1 MTKSAK
7 FAAVMGLLVVLV
19 AAVAIGLS
27 LAGRGNPATTA
38 VAAAIEETKAWA
50 AELDAAANLPAV
62 FRAENTATPEPTPTI
77 YLTPTYSPPPTP
89 IPGQNWLANGG
100 FEEGWTTL
108 PPVSGQQRNQEP
120 NEWTLTW
127 IEPGQPLWDAP
138 ADLATGIA
146 EMVHKTKDLLPPDE
160 GPGQPNALILDGVT
174 TYKMFHG
181 GAAFGSQLFQP
192 VSLTAGAWRLTV
204 PIQIHMHE
212 DLPDDGSW
220 DEYSVESG
228 VWVLFD
234 EMQAGGWAHAKQM
247 GDHRWFSHV
256 VEFTLPQSGE
266 VAVLIRVKSK
276 YLGTK
281 DFFVDA
287 TRLQPIPAAARG
299 PYRQF
304 GAGQVLWL
312 ARPVSII
319 PADEIVTP

>member
-1 MTKSAK
+1 MSKSAK
-7 FAAVMGLLVVLV
+7 FMAVMALLVIVV
-19 AAVAIGLS
+19 AVVAIGLS
-27 LAGRGNPATTA
+27 LAGRENPATTA
-38 VAAAIEETKAWA
+38 VAASIEETTTPVV
-50 AELDAAANLPAV
+50 ELDAAANLPAV
-62 FRAENTATPEPTPTI
+62 FRAENTPTPQPTPT
-77 YLTPTYSPPPTP
+77 YGGPPTP
-89 IPGQNWLANGG
+89 IPGDNRLDNGG
-100 FEEGWTTL
+100 FEEGWTDL
-108 PPVSGQQRNQEP
+108 PPNPGNQVNQQP

-127 IEPGQPLWDAP
+127 IEPGEALWDAP

-146 EMVHKTKDLLPPDE
+146 EMVHKLASQLPEDE
-160 GPGQPNALILDGVT
+160 RPGGSNALILDGVT

-181 GAAFGSQLFQP
+181 GAAFGSQLYQL
-192 VSLTAGAWRLTV
+192 VSLPAGAWRLTV

-234 EMQAGGWAHAKQM
+234 GMQAGGWAHAKQM
-247 GDHRWFSHV
+247 GDQRWFSHV

-276 YLGTK
+276 YLGGK

-287 TRLQPIPAAARG
+287 TRLQPIPVAARG

-304 GAGQVLWL
+304 GAGQVLWP
-312 ARPVSII
+312 ARPVERI

>member
-1 MTKSAK
+1 M
-7 FAAVMGLLVVLV
+7 
-19 AAVAIGLS
+19 
-27 LAGRGNPATTA
+27 
-38 VAAAIEETKAWA
+38 
-50 AELDAAANLPAV
+50 
-62 FRAENTATPEPTPTI
+62 

-100 FEEGWTTL
+100 FDDPDWTTL
-108 PPVSGQQRNQEP
+108 PPVSGNQRNQEP
-120 NEWTLTW
+120 KYWSLTW
-127 IEPGQPLWDAP
+127 IEPGDALWDAP

-146 EMVHKTKDLLPPDE
+146 EMVHKLASQLPEDE
-160 GPGQPNALILDGVT
+160 RPGGPNALILDGDQ

-181 GAAFGSQLFQP
+181 GAAFGSQLYQQ
-192 VSLTAGAWRLTV
+192 VSLPAGAWRLTV
-204 PIQIHMHE
+204 PVQIHMHE

-234 EMQAGGWAHAKQM
+234 SMQAGGWAHAKQM

-266 VAVLIRVKSK
+266 VEVLIRVKSK
-276 YLGTK
+276 YQGTK

-287 TRLQPIPAAARG
+287 TRLQPIVAVARG

-304 GAGQVLWL
+304 TAGQVLWL
-312 ARPVSII
+312 ARPQSQI